1 MSKPFILVVNGPN
14 LNLLGTRE
22 PQVYGHETLSDL
34 NARLDEVATELNV
47 SIEHF
52 QSNHEGAIIDRIHR
66 AYDESIDYIIIN
78 AGAYAHTSIAIRD
91 AFLATNIP
99 FIEVHISNIH
109 AREEYRN
116 KSYLSDIALGVITG
130 FGDNSYILALAHLL
144 SIQKRNN

>member
-1 MSKPFILVVNGPN
+1 MNILVINGPN
-14 LNLLGTRE
+14 TNMLGVAQTKIF
-22 PQVYGHETLSDL
+22 GNITLGDIENKIKEAALGS
-34 NARLDEVATELNV
+34 AKV
-47 SIEHF
+47 SFF

-91 AFLATNIP
+91 AFLTTNIP
-99 FIEVHISNIH
+99 FIEVHMSNVY
-109 AREEYRN
+109 AREDFRS

-144 SIQKRNN
+144 SVEKRNNN

>member
-1 MSKPFILVVNGPN
+1 MNILVINGPN
-14 LNLLGTRE
+14 TNMLGVAQTKIF
-22 PQVYGHETLSDL
+22 GNITLGDIENKIKEAALGS
-34 NARLDEVATELNV
+34 AKV
-47 SIEHF
+47 SFF

-99 FIEVHISNIH
+99 FIEVHMSNVY
-109 AREEYRN
+109 AREDFRS
-116 KSYLSDIALGVITG
+116 KSYLSDIALGVIMG

-144 SIQKRNN
+144 SVEKRNNN

>member
-1 MSKPFILVVNGPN
+1 MNILVINGPN
-14 LNLLGTRE
+14 TNMLGVAQTKIF
-22 PQVYGHETLSDL
+22 GNITLGDIE
-34 NARLDEVATELNV
+34 NKIKEVALGSAKV
-47 SIEHF
+47 SFF

-99 FIEVHISNIH
+99 FIEVHMSNVY
-109 AREEYRN
+109 AREDFRS

-144 SIQKRNN
+144 SVEKRNNN

>member
-1 MSKPFILVVNGPN
+1 MNILVINGPN
-14 LNLLGTRE
+14 TNMFGVSQTKILGNA
-22 PQVYGHETLSDL
+22 TLGDIENKIKEATG
-34 NARLDEVATELNV
+34 NAAKV
-47 SIEHF
+47 SFF

>member
-1 MSKPFILVVNGPN
+1 MNILVINGPN
-14 LNLLGTRE
+14 TNMLGVAQTKIF
-22 PQVYGHETLSDL
+22 GNITLGDIENKIKEAALGS
-34 NARLDEVATELNV
+34 AKV
-47 SIEHF
+47 SFF

-91 AFLATNIP
+91 AFLSTNIP
-99 FIEVHISNIH
+99 FIEVHMSNVY
-109 AREEYRN
+109 AREDFRS

-144 SIQKRNN
+144 SVEKRNNN

>member
-1 MSKPFILVVNGPN
+1 MNILIINGPN
-14 LNLLGTRE
+14 TNMLGVAQTKIF
-22 PQVYGHETLSDL
+22 GNITLGNIENKIKEAASGS
-34 NARLDEVATELNV
+34 AKV
-47 SIEHF
+47 SFF

-91 AFLATNIP
+91 AFLSTNIP
-99 FIEVHISNIH
+99 FIEVHMSNIY
-109 AREEYRN
+109 AREDFRK

-144 SIQKRNN
+144 SVEKRNNN

>member
-1 MSKPFILVVNGPN
+1 MNILVINGPN
-14 LNLLGTRE
+14 TNMLGVAQTKIF
-22 PQVYGHETLSDL
+22 GNITLGDIENKIKEAALGS
-34 NARLDEVATELNV
+34 AKV
-47 SIEHF
+47 SFF

-91 AFLATNIP
+91 AFLSTNIP
-99 FIEVHISNIH
+99 FIEVHMSNIYS
-109 AREEYRN
+109 REDFRS

-144 SIQKRNN
+144 SIEKRNNN

>member
-1 MSKPFILVVNGPN
+1 MNILVINGPN
-14 LNLLGTRE
+14 TNMFGVAQTKIFGNITLGDIE
-22 PQVYGHETLSDL
+22 NKIKEAALGS
-34 NARLDEVATELNV
+34 AKV
-47 SIEHF
+47 SFF

-99 FIEVHISNIH
+99 FIEVHMSNIYS
-109 AREEYRN
+109 REDFRN

-144 SIQKRNN
+144 SIEKRNNN

>member
-1 MSKPFILVVNGPN
+1 MNILVINGPN
-14 LNLLGTRE
+14 TNMFGVAQTKIFGNITLGDIE
-22 PQVYGHETLSDL
+22 NKIKEAALGS
-34 NARLDEVATELNV
+34 AKV
-47 SIEHF
+47 SFF

-99 FIEVHISNIH
+99 FIEVHMSNVY
-109 AREEYRN
+109 AREDFRS

-144 SIQKRNN
+144 SVEKRNNN

>member
-1 MSKPFILVVNGPN
+1 MNILVINGPN
-14 LNLLGTRE
+14 TNMLGVAQTKILGNITLGDIENKIRE
-22 PQVYGHETLSDL
+22 AALG
-34 NARLDEVATELNV
+34 NAKVFF
-47 SIEHF
+47 F

-78 AGAYAHTSIAIRD
+78 AGAYAHTSAAIRD
-91 AFLATNIP
+91 AFLATSIP
-99 FIEVHISNIH
+99 FIEVHMSNIF
-109 AREEYRN
+109 AREDFRS

>member
-1 MSKPFILVVNGPN
+1 MNILVINGPN
-14 LNLLGTRE
+14 TNMFGAAQIKIFGNITLGDIE
-22 PQVYGHETLSDL
+22 NKIKEAASG
-34 NARLDEVATELNV
+34 NAKV
-47 SIEHF
+47 SFF

-66 AYDESIDYIIIN
+66 AYDENIEYIIIN

-99 FIEVHISNIH
+99 FIEVRMSNVY
-109 AREEYRN
+109 AREDFRS

-144 SIQKRNN
+144 SVEKRNNN

>member
-1 MSKPFILVVNGPN
+1 MNILVINGPN
-14 LNLLGTRE
+14 TNMLGVAQTKIF
-22 PQVYGHETLSDL
+22 GNITLGDIENKIKEAALGS
-34 NARLDEVATELNV
+34 AKV
-47 SIEHF
+47 SFF

-99 FIEVHISNIH
+99 FIEVHMSNVY
-109 AREEYRN
+109 AREDFRS

-144 SIQKRNN
+144 SIEKRNNN

>member
-1 MSKPFILVVNGPN
+1 MNILVINGPN
-14 LNLLGTRE
+14 TNMLGVAQTKIF
-22 PQVYGHETLSDL
+22 GNITLGD
-34 NARLDEVATELNV
+34 
-47 SIEHF
+47 IENKIKEAALG
-52 QSNHEGAIIDRIHR
+52 SAKV

-99 FIEVHISNIH
+99 FIEVHMSNVY
-109 AREEYRN
+109 AREDFRS

-144 SIQKRNN
+144 SVENREKK

>member
-1 MSKPFILVVNGPN
+1 MNILVINGPN
-14 LNLLGTRE
+14 TNMLGVAQTKIF
-22 PQVYGHETLSDL
+22 GNITLGDIENKIKEAALGS
-34 NARLDEVATELNV
+34 AKV
-47 SIEHF
+47 SFF

-91 AFLATNIP
+91 AFLSTNIP
-99 FIEVHISNIH
+99 FIEVHMSNIY
-109 AREEYRN
+109 AREDFRK

-144 SIQKRNN
+144 SVEKRNNN

>member
-1 MSKPFILVVNGPN
+1 MNILVINGPN
-14 LNLLGTRE
+14 TNMLGAAQTKIF
-22 PQVYGHETLSDL
+22 GNTTLGDIEKKIKEAALGS
-34 NARLDEVATELNV
+34 AKV
-47 SIEHF
+47 SFF

-78 AGAYAHTSIAIRD
+78 AGAYANTSIAIRD

-99 FIEVHISNIH
+99 FIEVSMRNIY
-109 AREEYRN
+109 AAESYRA

-144 SIQKRNN
+144 SIQKRND

>member
-1 MSKPFILVVNGPN
+1 MNLLVINGPN
-14 LNLLGTRE
+14 TNMLGAAQTKIF
-22 PQVYGHETLSDL
+22 GNITLGDIENKIKEAALGS
-34 NARLDEVATELNV
+34 AKV
-47 SIEHF
+47 SFF

-91 AFLATNIP
+91 AFLSTNIP
-99 FIEVHISNIH
+99 FIEVHMSNIYS
-109 AREEYRN
+109 REDFRS

-144 SIQKRNN
+144 SIEKRNNN